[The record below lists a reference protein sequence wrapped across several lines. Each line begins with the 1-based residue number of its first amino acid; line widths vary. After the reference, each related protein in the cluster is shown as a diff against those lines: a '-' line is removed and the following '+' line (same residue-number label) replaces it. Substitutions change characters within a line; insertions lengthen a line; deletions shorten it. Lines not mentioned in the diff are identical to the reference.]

1 MSADQA
7 RDSHGRFAG
16 GAEAQARN
24 SGRNPVAA
32 HAGNQSVGT
41 HVSAS
46 GDFTRDARGHEPTSG
61 YQVAGAGGKYMGQWT
76 DPRTGKVYR
85 ERSQNVQSLAL
96 AKSMGRRLNQ
106 IAIWDNKNHREI
118 ATHGTGE

>member
-1 MSADQA
+1 VSEQA
-7 RDSHGRFAG
+7 RDSRGRWAG
-16 GAEAQARN
+16 GAEAQTRN
-24 SGRNPVAA
+24 AGRAVVQA

-61 YQVAGAGGKYMGQWT
+61 YQVAGAGGKYTGQWT

-85 ERSQNVQSLAL
+85 ERSTNVASLPL

-106 IAIWDNKNHREI
+106 IAIWDNAKHREI
-118 ATHGTGE
+118 PTGGTGE

>member
-7 RDSHGRFAG
+7 RDSHGRFAA
-16 GAEAQARN
+16 GAEAETRN
-24 SGRNPVAA
+24 AGRAVVQS
-32 HAGNQSVGT
+32 HAGNRSVGT

-46 GDFTRDARGHEPTSG
+46 GDFTRDARGHEPASG

-85 ERSQNVQSLAL
+85 ERSTNVASLPL

-106 IAIWDNKNHREI
+106 IAIWDNANKREI
-118 ATHGTGE
+118 PTHGTGE